1 MSSSF
6 LRSDANIVSGQN
18 LKNKKSS
25 VVYSYSHSKASPKSD
40 SDSTQQIQERFNPRP
55 YFDYDKPPKK
65 SSNGGDS
72 TKSKTTG
79 ADDSNPSVVYG
90 SPFASFPVFTKAQVS
105 NPDDSDNLYDSPY
118 SSYNPP
124 EKPKED
130 KDQTMYNF
138 PPLGP
143 PATGDSSNDDYPG
156 PPDDGGDDN
165 SKPPK
170 DSYGAPPS
178 NAYLPP
184 PSPPSPPDMQS
195 NDDYPSS
202 DDKPSAMSDSP
213 KMPKYPGPY
222 SHLPAYDGDSD
233 SYGPPAADN
242 MSKPP
247 STAYGPKP
255 PTAYGPPD
263 HDMDAPDSYGPPAGD
278 HMPKPPSMA
287 YGPKPPTAY
296 GPSDHDMDAPGP
308 PITQTIEPHHGYY
321 DAKHNYYDHPV
332 GPPAPPPPA
341 TDDDMAPPNGAHGP
355 PGFGQVPQY
364 LDHDP
369 KGHGYDFYGYD
380 HHPVYHEVTT
390 TEAPEDMRV
399 NKGQYSYYYLGRKLW
414 YIPLYF
420 SIYFIIYVTV
430 LILKSIAR
438 HKVDFKQ
445 SLNDLHNK
453 YRKSRN
459 MEINDVRR
467 NVERAIE
474 TSSRKYEFM

>member
-1 MSSSF
+1 M
-6 LRSDANIVSGQN
+6 
-18 LKNKKSS
+18 KNKKSS

-72 TKSKTTG
+72 TKPKTTG
-79 ADDSNPSVVYG
+79 GDDSNPSVVYG

-130 KDQTMYNF
+130 KDETMYNF

-143 PATGDSSNDDYPG
+143 PATGDSSNDYPG

-184 PSPPSPPDMQS
+184 PAPPSPPDMQQ
-195 NDDYPSS
+195 NDDYSMP
-202 DDKPSAMSDSP
+202 DDKPSGMGDSP

-222 SHLPAYDGDSD
+222 AHLPAYDGDSD
-233 SYGPPAADN
+233 SYGPPAADH
-242 MSKPP
+242 MPKPP

-263 HDMDAPDSYGPPAGD
+263 HDMDAPA
-278 HMPKPPSMA
+278 
-287 YGPKPPTAY
+287 
-296 GPSDHDMDAPGP
+296 GP

-332 GPPAPPPPA
+332 GPPAPPPPPPA
-341 TDDDMAPPNGAHGP
+341 DDDMAAPNGAHGP
-355 PGFGQVPQY
+355 PGFGHVPQY

-369 KGHGYDFYGYD
+369 KDHGYDFYGYD

-438 HKVDFKQ
+438 HKVDFKH

-459 MEINDVRR
+459 MELSDVRR